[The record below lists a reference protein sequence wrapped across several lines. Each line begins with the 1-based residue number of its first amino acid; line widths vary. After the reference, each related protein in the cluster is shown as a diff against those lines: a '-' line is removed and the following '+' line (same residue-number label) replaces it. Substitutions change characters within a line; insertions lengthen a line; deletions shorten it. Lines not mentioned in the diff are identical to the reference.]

1 MNIMFWMYNYLPAG
15 NGSATGNNTLPEK
28 GMRVIGDIYSG
39 SEDISTA
46 AIQ

>member
-15 NGSATGNNTLPEK
+15 NGSATGNNTK
-28 GMRVIGDIYSG
+28 GMRVVGDIYSG